1 MKYIKYIENYI
12 EEYKKQKD
20 FENIKG
26 VALSFNLIEQKE
38 GFGLA
43 YYRTIYNRASVTLS
57 NRLNKYLQKKF
68 PDNQFKFCYER
79 VYMNIS
85 VIKK

>member
-26 VALSFNLIEQKE
+26 VALSFNLIEQKK

-43 YYRTIYNRASVTLS
+43 YYRTIYNRASVKLS
-57 NRLNKYLQKKF
+57 NRLNKYLQKNF
-68 PDNQFKFCYER
+68 PDNQFKFCYEG